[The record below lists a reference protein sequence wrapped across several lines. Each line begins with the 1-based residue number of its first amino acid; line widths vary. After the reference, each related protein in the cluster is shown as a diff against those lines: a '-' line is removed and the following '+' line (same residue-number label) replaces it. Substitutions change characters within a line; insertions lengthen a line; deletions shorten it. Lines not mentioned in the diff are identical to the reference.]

1 MGIASLHPSYDLVLL
16 SFIPWSVSAQTV
28 QDDRLRQVVADL
40 KACVRTQAP
49 TARTS
54 GVQTSDDAIN
64 FLFKACAPPLSDL
77 APEKVGVIPPGLLRI
92 AIRDEWNTFMEHT
105 RPR

>member
-49 TARTS
+49 TARTFL

-64 FLFKACAPPLSDL
+64 FLFKALRPTSL
-77 APEKVGVIPPGLLRI
+77 VILRQKT
-92 AIRDEWNTFMEHT
+92 WG
-105 RPR
+105 